1 MDFFS
6 LPSQFKNTSR
16 IYLGTAFS
24 SLKLN
29 GTLQA
34 FSTGRSSFFF
44 NSEHFSSVSSLIT
57 VSASFALF
65 SVSGIPIMRRFY
77 HRSSRSSFFSLLDF
91 FFCFFLFSACCENF
105 WFCVHFSNSILCPIR
120 LEHFCSLSSLTLFKC
135 SDNSTFYH

>member
-91 FFCFFLFSACCENF
+91 FLFFSFFCML
-105 WFCVHFSNSILCPIR
+105 
-120 LEHFCSLSSLTLFKC
+120 
-135 SDNSTFYH
+135 